1 MRRHRRPAS
10 LHSVFERTFHEQ
22 RRALIGW
29 TCSLALLA
37 LIMTAL
43 YPTIRGN
50 KQLVTLHET
59 YPKALRS
66 LFGISDLATGTGFL
80 RAELFSLIAPL
91 LVIILAVLWG
101 SDVIAG
107 EEDRGTIDILM
118 ANPISRARVV
128 LEKWAA
134 ILVGVAVAGA
144 GLGLGLAIGIP
155 ATNMH
160 IGWQA
165 VAAAVVATIVIGVV
179 FGTTAL
185 AISAATGRRALA
197 RGLAAVLAVV
207 AYLVSSLSDLV
218 TWLGPVRPAS
228 PWYQALGIDPLT
240 SGFQAW
246 RLVALVILTAALAF
260 LAVLAFQRRDLA
272 V

>member
-1 MRRHRRPAS
+1 MSRTRRPAS

-22 RRALIGW
+22 RRALVGW
-29 TCSLALLA
+29 TASLVLLA
-37 LIMTAL
+37 LAMTAM

-50 KQLVTLHET
+50 QQLVTLHET

-66 LFGISDLATGTGFL
+66 LFGISDLASGVGFL
-80 RAELFSLIAPL
+80 RAEIFSLVGPL

-118 ANPISRARVV
+118 ANPISRRRVV

-134 ILVGVAVAGA
+134 LLVGIAVAGV
-144 GLGLGLAIGIP
+144 GLAAGLAIGIS
-155 ATNMH
+155 AVDIH
-160 IGWQA
+160 VGWQV
-165 VAAAVVATIVIGVV
+165 VAAATVATVLIGML

-185 AISAATGRRALA
+185 AIGAATGHRGLA
-197 RGLAAVLAVV
+197 RGMTAALAVI

-218 TWLGPVRPAS
+218 TWLRPIRLAS
-228 PWYQALGIDPLT
+228 PWYHALGTDPLT
-240 SGFQAW
+240 SGFLPWHLLLLMA
-246 RLVALVILTAALAF
+246 LTALA
-260 LAVLAFQRRDLA
+260 AYGGIVAFERRDLA

>member
-1 MRRHRRPAS
+1 MVRTRRPAN

-29 TCSLALLA
+29 TASLVFLALT
-37 LIMTAL
+37 MTAL

-50 KQLVTLHET
+50 QQLVTLHET

-66 LFGISDLATGTGFL
+66 LFGISDLASGVGFL
-80 RAELFSLIAPL
+80 RAEIFSLIGPL

-101 SDVIAG
+101 GDVIAG

-118 ANPISRARVV
+118 ANPISRRRLV
-128 LEKWAA
+128 LEKWSAL
-134 ILVGVAVAGA
+134 LVGVSVAGA
-144 GLGLGLAIGIP
+144 GLAAGLAIGI
-155 ATNMH
+155 AAVDIH

-165 VAAAVVATIVIGVV
+165 VAAAIVGTISIGML

-185 AISAATGRRALA
+185 AIGAATGSRGLA
-197 RGLAAVLAVV
+197 RGVAAALAVV

-218 TWLGPVRPAS
+218 TWLRPIRSAS
-228 PWYQALGIDPLT
+228 PWYHALGVDPLT
-240 SGFQAW
+240 TGFQPW
-246 RLVALVILTAALAF
+246 RLLLLLALTALIAF
-260 LAVLAFQRRDLA
+260 GGIVAFERRDLSS
-272 V
+272 